1 MEYLLYR
8 GASVNAKTNLSATPL
23 HLAAQSGHL
32 KIVMVLVQ
40 HGADV
45 NAETSENWTPLHL
58 ASAHGR
64 NEVCKFLIR
73 HNAKINT
80 KQLLY
85 TAAFVHCGSDGES
98 ELLDSP
104 IARRT
109 ALNKTI

>member
-1 MEYLLYR
+1 M
-8 GASVNAKTNLSATPL
+8 NAKTNLSATPL